1 MAEAAAAIV
10 RLSRANVSA
19 AEHGTEEGG
28 RGRRR
33 RGGRIGD
40 RRYPPISLWV
50 GGCDAARG
58 PQLLSR
64 SEIGAVG
71 PLRRRE
77 KRPLERRNLAAI
89 SNYDDA
95 SVRSGLK
102 KD

>member
-1 MAEAAAAIV
+1 MAEAAAIV

-58 PQLLSR
+58 PPNFYPEVI
-64 SEIGAVG
+64 SE
-71 PLRRRE
+71 PLV
-77 KRPLERRNLAAI
+77 LCGER
-89 SNYDDA
+89 
-95 SVRSGLK
+95 GK
-102 KD
+102 